1 MNLYGLAAVTT
12 FGSCGGEALL
22 CPWGGNP
29 VGRISV
35 KDVRYELISRIVL
48 MGRVLCGYDVSLVL
62 MQGMMQNAYCC
73 IKMLFRQ
80 ALIKYR
86 KKI

>member
-1 MNLYGLAAVTT
+1 M
-12 FGSCGGEALL
+12 
-22 CPWGGNP
+22 CPWGGA

-48 MGRVLCGYDVSLVL
+48 MGLVLGGYDVSLVL
-62 MQGMMQNAYCC
+62 MQEMMQNAYCC

-80 ALIKYR
+80 VQIKYH